1 MRTALL
7 ALIVF
12 LAAGC
17 PKPRSTAATQPTPA
31 AFDPKTSDPKA
42 IEIVDAGLV
51 AIGGHDKWEA
61 VKELSWEV
69 EYSLDGVVQSHT
81 SHSWDRWNGRHNFQA
96 VNMETTKSGKPDD
109 IKVSEVR
116 YDLFDAGRLPFATYD
131 GHELDRAEGKLAADQ
146 ARKRLGEE
154 GYLMTLIHKVRDPG
168 VHLAHAGQAKVEGAC
183 DPSCETIKVTF
194 DSVVGKDTW
203 YVNYNTTTHIPEVIE
218 SEVAGKGRIGYKIDG
233 WNEAGG
239 LKFPAKLQNLGLKG
253 EIFTFSGVKV
263 GEPEDN
269 TYMRNVNE

>member
-7 ALIVF
+7 ALLVL

-17 PKPRSTAATQPTPA
+17 PKSRTTAATQPTPA
-31 AFDPKTSDPKA
+31 AFDPKTSDAKA
-42 IEIVDAGLV
+42 LEIVDAGIA
-51 AIGGHDKWEA
+51 AIGGHAAWEA
-61 VKELSWEV
+61 VKELSFDV
-69 EYSLDGVVQSHT
+69 EYSLDGTVQSHT

-109 IKVSEVR
+109 VKVSEVR
-116 YDLFDAGRLPFATYD
+116 YDLFDTGRLPFATYD
-131 GHELDRAEGKLAADQ
+131 GHELDRAESATAAAQ
-146 ARKRLGEE
+146 AKKRLNEE

-183 DPSCETIKVTF
+183 DPSCDTIKVTF
-194 DSVVGKDTW
+194 DSIVGKDVW
-203 YVNYNTTTHIPEVIE
+203 YVNYNSTTHLPEVIE

-233 WNEAGG
+233 WNDAGG

-253 EIFTFSGVKV
+253 EIFSFSNVKV
-263 GEPEDN
+263 AEPEDN
-269 TYMRNVNE
+269 TYMRSVNE